1 MSKTCRKLKC
11 GEIVNFTNWT
21 NAKMS
26 IWLKTQLPAEME
38 YGTGKNHVFQNQK
51 ATIYVQ

>member
-11 GEIVNFTNWT
+11 GEIVNFVNWA

-26 IWLKTQLPAEME
+26 MCPKTQLPAEIE
-38 YGTGKNHVFQNQK
+38 YGTGKNHAFQK
-51 ATIYVQ
+51 RKTTIYVQ

>member
-11 GEIVNFTNWT
+11 EEIVNFVNWA

-26 IWLKTQLPAEME
+26 MCHKTQLPAEIE
-38 YGTGKNHVFQNQK
+38 YGTGKNHVFQKQK
-51 ATIYVQ
+51 TTIYVQ